1 MSAIVGIDALIE
13 ISTNGGTSWTELSER
28 NEFSISISVESAEH
42 RVFVPTLADAWV
54 EKARTWMS
62 WSGSLQ
68 GYYDTEDDTI
78 FNTVIAGEI
87 IKIRFYDTRSDLTR
101 YWYGDVLL
109 TNVEKTTGTEE
120 FVTLSVDFEGQGRLY
135 RQAPG

>member
-1 MSAIVGIDALIE
+1 MTAIVGIDALIQ
-13 ISTNGGTSWTELSER
+13 ISTDAGATWTELSER
-28 NEFSISISVESAEH
+28 NEFSISISVDSAEH
-42 RVFVPTLADAWV
+42 KVFVPTLADAWV

-68 GYYDTEDDTI
+68 GYYDTANDTI
-78 FNTVIAGEI
+78 FNTVIAGANI
-87 IKIRFYDTRSDLTR
+87 DIRLYDTRSDMTK
-101 YWYGDVLL
+101 YWYGKVLL

-135 RQAPG
+135 RQA

>member
-1 MSAIVGIDALIE
+1 MTAIVGIDALIE
-13 ISTNGGTSWTELSER
+13 ISTDNGATWVELSER
-28 NEFSISISVESAEH
+28 NEFSISISVDAAEH
-42 RVFVPTLADAWV
+42 KVFVPTLADAWV

-68 GYYDTEDDTI
+68 GYYDNDDDTI
-78 FNTVIAGEI
+78 FNTVIAGEDI
-87 IKIRFYDTRSDLTR
+87 QIRLYDTRADLTR
-101 YWYGDVLL
+101 FWNGTVLL

-135 RQAPG
+135 RTAP